1 MLFIIFEELTIIYKR
16 SENFIC
22 VARPYDQALG
32 EIAVP
37 PIAGVVTSGDVTHI
51 ILYAVAGHLHAA
63 NINNLSTQ

>member
-1 MLFIIFEELTIIYKR
+1 MRGKTI
-16 SENFIC
+16 
-22 VARPYDQALG
+22 DQALG